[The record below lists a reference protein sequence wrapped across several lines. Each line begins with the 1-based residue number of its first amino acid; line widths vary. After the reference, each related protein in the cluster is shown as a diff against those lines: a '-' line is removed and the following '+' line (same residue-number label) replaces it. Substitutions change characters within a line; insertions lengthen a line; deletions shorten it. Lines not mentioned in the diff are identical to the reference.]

1 MLRKVLIIGLCLLCL
16 FLAASLAVFI
26 INDVVASYINI
37 AISQVAMP
45 SGAGGGAGSTLA
57 APHFP

>member
-1 MLRKVLIIGLCLLCL
+1 
-16 FLAASLAVFI
+16 VFI